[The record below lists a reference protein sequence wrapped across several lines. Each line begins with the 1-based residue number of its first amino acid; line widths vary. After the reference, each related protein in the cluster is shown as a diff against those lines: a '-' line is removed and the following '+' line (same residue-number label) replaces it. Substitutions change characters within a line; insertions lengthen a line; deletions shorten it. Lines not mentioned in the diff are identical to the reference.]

1 MVRGDRNLYE
11 DEESSTCM
19 QRLKNGKRRQVPHRK
34 RASFGGSALIVSV
47 HQLDGLPSLRTRQV
61 MGVFRKALAIA
72 KDRFECRVLQFS
84 LLSNHVHFVVE
95 APDEKA
101 LGRAMKGLLV
111 RLAKGLNKLWG
122 RKGSVFERRF
132 DSVVVSTMRQV
143 HRALRYVL
151 LNARKHGIR
160 IPFGEPDPFSSGPWF
175 KFWKGRRQA
184 FRFDESPVA
193 PPRIAMLVELVCMNM
208 PVGLDDRPGTSL
220 ECGW

>member
-1 MVRGDRNLYE
+1 
-11 DEESSTCM
+11 M

-143 HRALRYVL
+143 HRALRYVSERAQ
-151 LNARKHGIR
+151 ARD
-160 IPFGEPDPFSSGPWF
+160 PDPVRRARSVLLGPWF

-184 FRFDESPVA
+184 FRSDESPVA
-193 PPRIAMLVELVCMNM
+193 PPRIAILVELVCMNM

>member
-1 MVRGDRNLYE
+1 
-11 DEESSTCM
+11 M

-84 LLSNHVHFVVE
+84 ILGNHVHFMVE

-132 DSVVVSTMRQV
+132 HSLVVSTMRQV
-143 HRALRYVL
+143 HRGLRYVL
-151 LNARKHGIR
+151 NNARKHGIR

-175 KFWKGRRQA
+175 SFWKGRRQA
-184 FRFDESPVA
+184 FRCDESPVA
-193 PPRIAMLVELVCMNM
+193 PPRIAIMVELVCMNM
-208 PVGLDDRPGTSL
+208 PVGLEDLPGTSL